1 MMLIGKNITAPG
13 DPLQP
18 TEVEKVFQAIA
29 NDKGNVAVLVNRL
42 RLIRAIDP
50 NKYRKLKTGLPYLVC
65 ADFRPRIRKK
75 ENFLKT
81 DRFILDLDHLS
92 EFGFRPDVL
101 RNKLK
106 SDPRVELLFSSP
118 GGDGLKV
125 MFRLKSS
132 ISDSSYYTLFYKAF
146 CVSWAKEHQLGAVL
160 DSKTNDVT
168 RCCFVSFDPEVYFN
182 ADAELINAE
191 SYLSQQG
198 FFELDQVQKQVQEV
212 EKENREKLREQEI
225 FTGKPVSALT
235 DDVLK
240 EIKSRIGIRIR
251 ETPKKHYIQPEE
263 LKEIQEELS
272 ELVKDIGVE
281 LIKSKPINY
290 GRQLKFSTGKH
301 WAELNIF
308 YGKKGVTVV
317 KTTKT
322 GSNKDLAEMLY
333 GYLHNYFESS

>member
-1 MMLIGKNITAPG
+1 MILIGKNITTPG

-18 TEVEKVFQAIA
+18 TEVEKIAQAIA
-29 NDKGNVAVLVNRL
+29 NDKGNVAVLINRL

-50 NKYRKLKTGLPYLVC
+50 NKYRKLKVGLPYLVC

-92 EFGFRPDVL
+92 EFGFDQKTL
-101 RNKLK
+101 RDELM
-106 SDPRVELLFSSP
+106 SDSRVELLFSSP

-125 MFRLKSS
+125 MFKLESS
-132 ISDSSYYTLFYKAF
+132 ISDSNYHSLFYKAF
-146 CVSWAKEHQLGAVL
+146 CISWAEEHHLGAII

-168 RCCFVSFDPEVYFN
+168 RCCFVSFDPEVYYN
-182 ADAELINAE
+182 PDATPINAE

-198 FFELDQVQKQVQEV
+198 FFELDQVQKQVQEA
-212 EKENREKLREQEI
+212 EKDNRAKLKAQEI
-225 FTGKPVSALT
+225 STGTSAPALT
-235 DDVLK
+235 DDILK
-240 EIKSRIGIRIR
+240 EIKSKIGIRIR

-263 LKEIQEELS
+263 LKEIQEELN

-333 GYLHNYFESS
+333 EYLHNYFENS